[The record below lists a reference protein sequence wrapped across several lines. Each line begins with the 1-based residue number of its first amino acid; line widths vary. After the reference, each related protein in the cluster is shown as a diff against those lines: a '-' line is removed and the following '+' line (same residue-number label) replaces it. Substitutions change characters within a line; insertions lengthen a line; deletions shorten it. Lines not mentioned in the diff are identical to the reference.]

1 MYRRTLVSTF
11 AVVALVLGLSA
22 CDLTVPDQNNP
33 SLNELQNNPTA
44 FSVNS
49 LASGL
54 LIGARDG
61 FETYIVTSGMFG
73 REMYD
78 FDGASVIADE
88 LLTGPLNSSQWG
100 GSNWDAPYANLRN
113 ATTLL
118 EAVGSIE
125 RFSEAQKEAIRGY
138 TKTIMAYEFLIL
150 ISTRNENGAVID
162 IDRSPTGDPGPIVG
176 RSEVY
181 ANIDRLLSEAKTHLE
196 DAAGSSFTFDLS
208 SGFAGFNTPE
218 TFLKFNRALKARAEI
233 YTEDYDA
240 ALTALDASFVDT
252 TASLN
257 LGTYHTFGTGS
268 GDASNGLFGQSQGD
282 APNYVAPSI
291 WRQNVEMKPNGQPD
305 DRFQNKFRTLPSEQ
319 TRLGAR
325 TDLTF
330 TRYESPSA
338 DIPIIRNEELIL
350 IRAEA
355 NIGLGNYDAARRDLN
370 HVRVNSGGLA
380 PYQDL
385 DASNAIDRLL
395 YERSYSLHLEGT
407 HRWVDYRRYG
417 RLDQLVKERE
427 DHKTF
432 SAFLI
437 PTDECLARDQEVPC
451 GAQ

>member
-1 MYRRTLVSTF
+1 
-11 AVVALVLGLSA
+11 
-22 CDLTVPDQNNP
+22 
-33 SLNELQNNPTA
+33 
-44 FSVNS
+44 
-49 LASGL
+49 
-54 LIGARDG
+54 
-61 FETYIVTSGMFG
+61 
-73 REMYD
+73 
-78 FDGASVIADE
+78 
-88 LLTGPLNSSQWG
+88 
-100 GSNWDAPYANLRN
+100 
-113 ATTLL
+113 
-118 EAVGSIE
+118 
-125 RFSEAQKEAIRGY
+125 
-138 TKTIMAYEFLIL
+138 
-150 ISTRNENGAVID
+150 
-162 IDRSPTGDPGPIVG
+162 
-176 RSEVY
+176 VY

-218 TFLKFNRALKARAEI
+218 TFLEFNRALKARAEI
-233 YTEDYDA
+233 YTEDYDV

-395 YERSYSLHLEGT
+395 YERSYSLYLEGT